1 MSYVHFPVVAVMS
14 MFVGGFLVVIFGTK
28 HRKLSQGIALVTML
42 FTDVLIFSLF
52 KPVILQGE
60 VISYWMGRWNPV
72 KDYAI
77 GIGYEVDQLSLFFAM
92 LISFV
97 LTMSMIYSLRYLDR
111 DDTLD
116 RYYTLNLMLGGA
128 LLGIVMT
135 GDIFNMF
142 IMIEI
147 MTFTAAALTAFRNK
161 KAISVE
167 AGFKYLVLGSV
178 GSGFILSGVAVLYGV
193 AHTLNMAQLS
203 TVLSQDRNP
212 STLFAFALMFSGYAL
227 KSFLMP
233 FHTPVPDAYSAAPAS
248 IGMLHSGSLNK
259 CGIYAL
265 IRLTYILFRVM
276 GLPAVQ
282 TMMVLIGSVTMFVA
296 VTMAL
301 AQHDF
306 KRLLAFH
313 SISQMGYVVTALGLG
328 TAIGLTGGLFHAIN
342 HSMFKGLLFLCAGAV
357 YYAAGTTDLDRLGGL
372 SKKMPWTTCCFIVGA
387 FSISGIPP
395 FNGFASKW
403 MIYQATYQKAVTT
416 GNIGYALVTVIAVV
430 VSVMTLAS
438 FIKVTQAVFFGQERP
453 QLSAVRE
460 VPALMR
466 VPMVIMSL
474 ICVLFGTCY
483 NLVNDFLLY
492 PAVYATLNTHG
503 YVDAMMGQN
512 YAAASGMPFV
522 KYEPVQ
528 FSFWNPVTWLVLF
541 VIVLLAVFVVMMT
554 GESDRGRV
562 LANKG
567 EEADGKFA
575 TFFSGEKSLP
585 SHVGGSDLFWGFKKD
600 FKKYFKVVQGI
611 HSGIVNDYVLY
622 AVCGLAFIT
631 VFMFVFVL
639 GR

>member
-1 MSYVHFPVVAVMS
+1 MSHIHFPVVAVMS
-14 MFVGGFLVVIFGTK
+14 MFVGGFLIAIFGAK
-28 HRKLSQGIALVTML
+28 RRKLSQGIALVTML
-42 FTDVLIFSLF
+42 FADVLVYSLF
-52 KPVILQGE
+52 SPVILRGE
-60 VISYWMGRWNPV
+60 VISYWMGGWKPV
-72 KDYAI
+72 EGYAI

-92 LISFV
+92 LICFV
-97 LTMSMIYSLRYLDR
+97 LTMSMVYSLRYLEKDSA
-111 DDTLD
+111 LD
-116 RYYTLNLMLGGA
+116 HYYTLNLMLGGA

-147 MTFTAAALTAFRNK
+147 MTFTAAALTAFRNH

-203 TVLSQDRNP
+203 TVLSQNYNP
-212 STLFAFALMFSGYAL
+212 STIFAFALMFSGYAL

-282 TMMVLIGSVTMFVA
+282 TMMVLIGAVTMFVG

-372 SKKMPWTTCCFIVGA
+372 
-387 FSISGIPP
+387 
-395 FNGFASKW
+395 
-403 MIYQATYQKAVTT
+403 
-416 GNIGYALVTVIAVV
+416 
-430 VSVMTLAS
+430 
-438 FIKVTQAVFFGQERP
+438 
-453 QLSAVRE
+453 
-460 VPALMR
+460 
-466 VPMVIMSL
+466 
-474 ICVLFGTCY
+474 
-483 NLVNDFLLY
+483 
-492 PAVYATLNTHG
+492 
-503 YVDAMMGQN
+503 
-512 YAAASGMPFV
+512 
-522 KYEPVQ
+522 
-528 FSFWNPVTWLVLF
+528 
-541 VIVLLAVFVVMMT
+541 
-554 GESDRGRV
+554 
-562 LANKG
+562 
-567 EEADGKFA
+567 
-575 TFFSGEKSLP
+575 
-585 SHVGGSDLFWGFKKD
+585 
-600 FKKYFKVVQGI
+600 
-611 HSGIVNDYVLY
+611 
-622 AVCGLAFIT
+622 
-631 VFMFVFVL
+631 
-639 GR
+639 